1 MTFLE
6 RTIQRAKSNKKTIV
20 LPESEDIRTLKAASV
35 ALKEGIADIILL
47 GNKEKV
53 KKNGK
58 GLNIPEEK
66 VLEIDKF
73 DRIDEYANMLY
84 QLRKE
89 KGVTLDIAYKLLEN
103 PLYFA
108 VMMVKM
114 GDADGMV

>member
-66 VLEIDKF
+66 ICK
-73 DRIDEYANMLY
+73 YAVSAEK
-84 QLRKE
+84 RK
-89 KGVTLDIAYKLLEN
+89 GCYIGYSI
-103 PLYFA
+103 
-108 VMMVKM
+108 
-114 GDADGMV
+114 